1 MEFKI
6 EEPDKKIRQEIK
18 ANWDRVAKPLDGLGE
33 FEGLLAR
40 IGAILG
46 SPEID
51 IAKKAVI
58 VMCADNGV
66 VAEGISQ
73 SGQEI
78 TAAVTENLGKRNTS
92 VCKMAKAVGAEI
104 FPVDI
109 GVNTDRI
116 FPGVISRKV
125 KKGTNDF
132 LLKPAMSEREAMQAI
147 RVGMEL
153 VKECKEAGYTLLGTG
168 EMGIGNTTT
177 SAAMAAALLSVPP
190 EIVAGR
196 GAGLSDEGLAR
207 KRQVI
212 AEALEKYQLRE
223 TEPMRI
229 LCSVGGLDIAAMTG
243 AYLGCARNRIPAV
256 VDGLISVVAALC
268 AVRLC
273 PRGRDVLFLSHASYE
288 RGYRIAAEELG
299 AQPCLLLEM
308 RLGEGSG
315 CPIMFQVMKAACAA
329 MNGMATFS
337 EAAINDGYLDEIRK
351 TDAFTVRPI

>member
-6 EEPDKKIRQEIK
+6 DIPDKKIEQEIK

-46 SPEID
+46 SSEID
-51 IAKKAVI
+51 IGKKAVI

-66 VAEGISQ
+66 VAEGVSQ

-92 VCKMAKAVGAEI
+92 VCKMAKAVGTEI
-104 FPVDI
+104 FPVDV

-125 KKGTNDF
+125 KKGTSDF
-132 LLKPAMSEREAMQAI
+132 LLEPAMSEEEAMQAV

-177 SAAMAAALLSVPP
+177 SAAMAAALLSVSP
-190 EIVAGR
+190 EIVVGR
-196 GAGLSDEGLAR
+196 GAGLSDEGLAT
-207 KRQVI
+207 KRRVI
-212 AEALEKYQLRE
+212 ADALEKYQLRG

-229 LCSVGGLDIAAMTG
+229 LSSVGGLDIAGLCGVFLGG
-243 AYLGCARNRIPAV
+243 AKYHMPIVA
-256 VDGLISVVAALC
+256 DGVISAVAALT
-268 AVRLC
+268 AERLC
-273 PRGRDVLFLSHASYE
+273 PGTKEFIIPSHKGKEPASE
-288 RGYRIAAEELG
+288 LLMRELG
-299 AQPCLLLEM
+299 LYPVIDAGLA
-308 RLGEGSG
+308 LGEGTG
-315 CPIMFQVMKAACAA
+315 AVMMFSLLDIA
-329 MNGMATFS
+329 MTLYETGATF
-337 EAAINDGYLDEIRK
+337 ADFEIEEYHR
-351 TDAFTVRPI
+351 F

>member
-6 EEPDKKIRQEIK
+6 DIPDKKIEQEIK

-46 SPEID
+46 SSEID
-51 IAKKAVI
+51 IGKKAVI

-66 VAEGISQ
+66 VAEGVSQ

-92 VCKMAKAVGAEI
+92 VCKMAKAGGTEI
-104 FPVDI
+104 FPVDV

-125 KKGTNDF
+125 KKGTSDF
-132 LLKPAMSEREAMQAI
+132 LLEPAMSEEEAMQAV

-177 SAAMAAALLSVPP
+177 SAAMAAALLSVSP
-190 EIVAGR
+190 EIVVGR
-196 GAGLSDEGLAR
+196 GAGLSDEGLAT
-207 KRQVI
+207 KRRVI
-212 AEALEKYQLRE
+212 ADALEKYQLRG

-229 LCSVGGLDIAAMTG
+229 LCSVGGLDIAGLCGVFLGG
-243 AYLGCARNRIPAV
+243 AKYHMPIVA
-256 VDGLISVVAALC
+256 DGVISAVAALT
-268 AVRLC
+268 AERLC
-273 PRGRDVLFLSHASYE
+273 PGTKEFIIPSHKGKEPASE
-288 RGYRIAAEELG
+288 LLMRELG
-299 AQPCLLLEM
+299 LYPVIDAGLA
-308 RLGEGSG
+308 LGEGTG
-315 CPIMFQVMKAACAA
+315 AVMMFSLLDIA
-329 MNGMATFS
+329 MTLYETGATF
-337 EAAINDGYLDEIRK
+337 ADFEIEEYHR
-351 TDAFTVRPI
+351 F

>member
-6 EEPDKKIRQEIK
+6 DIPDKKIEQEIK

-46 SPEID
+46 SSEID
-51 IAKKAVI
+51 IGKKAVI

-66 VAEGISQ
+66 VAEGVSQ

-92 VCKMAKAVGAEI
+92 VCKMAKAVGTEI
-104 FPVDI
+104 FPVDV

-125 KKGTNDF
+125 KKGTSDF
-132 LLKPAMSEREAMQAI
+132 LLEPAMSEEEAMQAV

-177 SAAMAAALLSVPP
+177 SAAMAAALLSVSP
-190 EIVAGR
+190 EIVVGR
-196 GAGLSDEGLAR
+196 GAGLSDEGLAT
-207 KRQVI
+207 KRRVI
-212 AEALEKYQLRE
+212 ADALEKYQLRG

-229 LCSVGGLDIAAMTG
+229 LCSVGGLDIAGLCGVFLGG
-243 AYLGCARNRIPAV
+243 AKYHMPIVA
-256 VDGLISVVAALC
+256 DGVISAVAALT
-268 AVRLC
+268 AERLC
-273 PRGRDVLFLSHASYE
+273 PGTKEFIIPSHKGNEPASE
-288 RGYRIAAEELG
+288 LLMRELG
-299 AQPCLLLEM
+299 LYPVIDAGLA
-308 RLGEGSG
+308 LGEGTG
-315 CPIMFQVMKAACAA
+315 AVMMFSLLDIA
-329 MNGMATFS
+329 MTLYETGATF
-337 EAAINDGYLDEIRK
+337 ADFEIEEYHR
-351 TDAFTVRPI
+351 F

>member
-92 VCKMAKAVGAEI
+92 VCKMAQTVGAEV

-132 LLKPAMSEREAMQAI
+132 LLKPAMSEREAMQAV

-177 SAAMAAALLSVPP
+177 SAAMAAALLSIPP

-196 GAGLSDEGLAR
+196 GAGLSDEGLVR

-212 AEALEKYQLRE
+212 SEALEKYQLRE

-229 LCSVGGLDIAAMTG
+229 LCSVGGLDIAGLCGVFLGGAKYHMPIVADGVISAVAAALSGNKRIYHSLPQRKGTGFGTFDAGTG
-243 AYLGCARNRIPAV
+243 AFSCPGCRTCIRRGNGGSHDVFP
-256 VDGLISVVAALC
+256 
-268 AVRLC
+268 VRYC
-273 PRGRDVLFLSHASYE
+273 HEF
-288 RGYRIAAEELG
+288 I
-299 AQPCLLLEM
+299 
-308 RLGEGSG
+308 
-315 CPIMFQVMKAACAA
+315 
-329 MNGMATFS
+329 
-337 EAAINDGYLDEIRK
+337 
-351 TDAFTVRPI
+351 

>member
-6 EEPDKKIRQEIK
+6 DIPDKKIEQEIK

-46 SPEID
+46 SSEID
-51 IAKKAVI
+51 IGKKAVI

-66 VAEGISQ
+66 VAEGVSQ

-92 VCKMAKAVGAEI
+92 VCKMAKAVGTEI
-104 FPVDI
+104 FPVDV

-125 KKGTNDF
+125 KKGTSDF
-132 LLKPAMSEREAMQAI
+132 LLEPAMSEEEAMQAV

-177 SAAMAAALLSVPP
+177 SAAMAAALLSVSP
-190 EIVAGR
+190 EIVVGR
-196 GAGLSDEGLAR
+196 GAGLSDEGLAT
-207 KRQVI
+207 KRRVI
-212 AEALEKYQLRE
+212 ADALEKYQLRG

-229 LCSVGGLDIAAMTG
+229 LCSVGGLDIAGLCGVFLGG
-243 AYLGCARNRIPAV
+243 AKYHMPIVA
-256 VDGLISVVAALC
+256 DGVISAVAALT
-268 AVRLC
+268 AERLC
-273 PRGRDVLFLSHASYE
+273 PGTKEFIIPSHKGKEPASE
-288 RGYRIAAEELG
+288 LLMRELG
-299 AQPCLLLEM
+299 LYPVIDAGLA
-308 RLGEGSG
+308 LGEGTG
-315 CPIMFQVMKAACAA
+315 AVMMFSLLDIA
-329 MNGMATFS
+329 MTLYETGATF
-337 EAAINDGYLDEIRK
+337 ADFEIAEYHR
-351 TDAFTVRPI
+351 F

>member
-92 VCKMAKAVGAEI
+92 VCKMAQTVGAEI

-132 LLKPAMSEREAMQAI
+132 LLKPAMSEREAMQAV

-196 GAGLSDEGLAR
+196 GAGLSDEGLAT
-207 KRQVI
+207 KRRVI
-212 AEALEKYQLRE
+212 ADALEKYQLRG

-229 LCSVGGLDIAAMTG
+229 LCSVGGLDIAGLCGVFLGG
-243 AYLGCARNRIPAV
+243 AKYHMPIVA
-256 VDGLISVVAALC
+256 DGVISAVAALTKEFII
-268 AVRLC
+268 
-273 PRGRDVLFLSHASYE
+273 PSHKGKEPASE
-288 RGYRIAAEELG
+288 LLMRELG
-299 AQPCLLLEM
+299 LYPVIDAGLA
-308 RLGEGSG
+308 LGEGTG
-315 CPIMFQVMKAACAA
+315 AVMMFSLLDIA
-329 MNGMATFS
+329 MSLYETGATFGDFKI
-337 EAAINDGYLDEIRK
+337 EEYHR
-351 TDAFTVRPI
+351 F

>member
-6 EEPDKKIRQEIK
+6 DIPDKKIEQEIK

-46 SPEID
+46 SSEID
-51 IAKKAVI
+51 IGKKAVI

-66 VAEGISQ
+66 VAEGVSQ

-92 VCKMAKAVGAEI
+92 VCKMAKAVGTEI
-104 FPVDI
+104 FPVDV

-125 KKGTNDF
+125 KKGTSDF
-132 LLKPAMSEREAMQAI
+132 LLEPAMSEEEAMQAV

-177 SAAMAAALLSVPP
+177 SAAMAAALLSVSP
-190 EIVAGR
+190 EIVVGR
-196 GAGLSDEGLAR
+196 GAGLSDEGLAT
-207 KRQVI
+207 KRRVI
-212 AEALEKYQLRE
+212 ADALEKYQLRG

-229 LCSVGGLDIAAMTG
+229 LCSVGGLDIAGLCGVFLGG
-243 AYLGCARNRIPAV
+243 AKYHMPIVA
-256 VDGLISVVAALC
+256 DGVISAVAALT
-268 AVRLC
+268 AERLC
-273 PRGRDVLFLSHASYE
+273 PGTKEFIIPSHKGKEPASE
-288 RGYRIAAEELG
+288 LLMRELG
-299 AQPCLLLEM
+299 LYPVIDAGLA
-308 RLGEGSG
+308 LGEGTG
-315 CPIMFQVMKAACAA
+315 AVMMFSLLDIA
-329 MNGMATFS
+329 MTLYETGATF
-337 EAAINDGYLDEIRK
+337 ADFEIEEYHR
-351 TDAFTVRPI
+351 F